1 MLLLMIIRIR
11 IRIIILILENE
22 NNNKN
27 NIMIKRRIEGFRYIV
42 STQFDYVLDVNNIQ
56 VKVDNIIIR
65 KDDGTKKYSR

>member
-1 MLLLMIIRIR
+1 MLLLMIIRI
-11 IRIIILILENE
+11 IIIILILENE

-42 STQFDYVLDVNNIQ
+42 STQFDYVLDANNIQ